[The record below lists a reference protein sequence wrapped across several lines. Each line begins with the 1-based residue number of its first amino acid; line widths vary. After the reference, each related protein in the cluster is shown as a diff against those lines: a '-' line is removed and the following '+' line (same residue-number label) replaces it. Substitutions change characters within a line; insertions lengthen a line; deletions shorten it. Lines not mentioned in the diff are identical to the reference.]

1 MQQSQ
6 WMLFVIAKVGGPGV
20 ALKRADLSVYS
31 FHVASTKKGPF
42 LVGSAGARVERVGWG
57 ALLGAMPDKEAD
69 EKENAEKRALGEKQ
83 AALKAFEEK
92 VKEELT
98 SRSESVQQKAAAGDF
113 DAAEFSKMVA
123 DQFTNM
129 IRNLMEAGTELQQAG
144 SDVARKQLRTQHLMN
159 QLKLET
165 SRTASEVAIT
175 NQKAEL
181 EASHHR
187 ALEEKVNQLSSN
199 EGAVLAEAHG
209 KIEELQQ
216 RLNGLTSANKAT
228 EETLVTTQK
237 LHRAAEGSLERANAQ
252 VTKLKAD
259 EAEAKQQLSEALKD
273 LKITTNE
280 KQTLGEKVQELVAAF
295 EESQKRCAELQT
307 ELDQGDSSKAKKI
320 EALEFECEQLRS
332 EIQTSKDT
340 LEQVMADLNMKT
352 DENMTLAEQ
361 VKSLVDQYENAKADI
376 EKCLNEVQESQET
389 LSTALSDLGQTK
401 QENKSLGDQV
411 RELVA
416 QYEAALKEIRDSKA
430 TLEDALKDLNMT
442 KDNLSSAKH
451 ENMTLSEKIA
461 ELIAQFE
468 ASRKS
473 GADLTELLSARD
485 TEIAELRAAE
495 EAMRAGAA
503 GDLIRANDEIARLK
517 LEMKTATDSLAKVMS
532 DLNLKTDENMTL
544 AEQVKSL
551 VDQYENAKADIEK
564 CLNEVQE
571 SQETLS
577 TALSDLGQ
585 TKQENKSLGDQVR
598 ELVAQ
603 YEAALKEIR
612 DSKATLE
619 DALQD
624 LDMTRTDL
632 NHARMEKMTLGEKV
646 AELVAQ
652 FEAAK
657 KEIAQSKDVLSEAL
671 RDLSATNGELVNEKS
686 KTKTLGQQVGELLG
700 QFDLMRREMSQS
712 GSALQEALADLN
724 LTKGKNQTL
733 GQQVRELISQYEL
746 SKRENLECRS
756 MLERTLA
763 DLNIT
768 VTERKSLAEH
778 LNELLAKMED
788 LKKGD
793 RTYQVKLRNMESE
806 LTASKAENK
815 ELRAEAKHIKS
826 SLDEALSSVIGLTG
840 DKRKLSDQVKDL
852 VKRYRM
858 TCVDLETLTVDHARA
873 IKKEELATA
882 EKNRV
887 CKESDEKVLY
897 IQEQSVRERTAL
909 VGAALRSMQEL
920 RTHLTSQWSSG
931 TRVQE
936 PINELADDKM
946 AFVSWKSRWGDSA
959 AVRPGR
965 PLSAR
970 NDMMVV
976 RLERPQVPPLNV
988 KPLPPSPRL
997 RRARAV
1003 SAPGEHSMERP
1014 PSDRLAA
1021 WQTQSMTQKLH
1032 RAGLTGLI
1040 ED

>member
-1 MQQSQ
+1 MRGYSRRQ
-6 WMLFVIAKVGGPGV
+6 LVRGYRATVAVDAVCHCKVGGPGV

-430 TLEDALKDLNMT
+430 TLEDAL
-442 KDNLSSAKH
+442 
-451 ENMTLSEKIA
+451 
-461 ELIAQFE
+461 
-468 ASRKS
+468 
-473 GADLTELLSARD
+473 
-485 TEIAELRAAE
+485 
-495 EAMRAGAA
+495 
-503 GDLIRANDEIARLK
+503 
-517 LEMKTATDSLAKVMS
+517 
-532 DLNLKTDENMTL
+532 
-544 AEQVKSL
+544 
-551 VDQYENAKADIEK
+551 
-564 CLNEVQE
+564 
-571 SQETLS
+571 
-577 TALSDLGQ
+577 
-585 TKQENKSLGDQVR
+585 
-598 ELVAQ
+598 
-603 YEAALKEIR
+603 
-612 DSKATLE
+612 
-619 DALQD
+619 QD

-733 GQQVRELISQYEL
+733 GQQVRELIFQYEL